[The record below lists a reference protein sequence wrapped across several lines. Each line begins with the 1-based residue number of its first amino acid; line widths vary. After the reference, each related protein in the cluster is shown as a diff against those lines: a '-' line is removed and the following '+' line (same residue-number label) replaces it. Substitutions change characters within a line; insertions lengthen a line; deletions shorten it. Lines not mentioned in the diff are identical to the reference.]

1 MVEHIPSAKETSFP
15 MTFQYVHLTFKMV
28 KVIFS
33 FACFQALSLS
43 LSEREREGEMRER
56 EREMREQ
63 CLGLF
68 RQCMR

>member
-43 LSEREREGEMRER
+43 QRER
-56 EREMREQ
+56 ER
-63 CLGLF
+63 
-68 RQCMR
+68 

>member
-43 LSEREREGEMRER
+43 LRERGRDERER
-56 EREMREQ
+56 ERER
-63 CLGLF
+63 
-68 RQCMR
+68 

>member
-43 LSEREREGEMRER
+43 LRERGRDERER